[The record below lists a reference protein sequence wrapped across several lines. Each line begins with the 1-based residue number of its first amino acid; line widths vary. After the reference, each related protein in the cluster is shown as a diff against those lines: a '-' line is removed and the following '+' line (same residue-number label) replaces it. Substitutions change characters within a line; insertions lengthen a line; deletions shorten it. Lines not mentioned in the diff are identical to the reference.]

1 MTPSIDVC
9 QIKQQ
14 KVAWSEGVAEKVGIR
29 GGQEE
34 PVFFFVHP
42 Q

>member
-1 MTPSIDVC
+1 MALELGEFYRLLFWKFPSLV
-9 QIKQQ
+9 
-14 KVAWSEGVAEKVGIR
+14 GVLIGIR